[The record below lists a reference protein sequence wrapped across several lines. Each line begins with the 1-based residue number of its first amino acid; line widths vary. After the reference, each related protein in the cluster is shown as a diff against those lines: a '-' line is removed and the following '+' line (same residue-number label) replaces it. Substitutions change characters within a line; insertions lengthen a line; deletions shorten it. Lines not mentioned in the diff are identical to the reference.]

1 VSIFVTC
8 NLRAKFGLIYKLS
21 VTSWER
27 QCLPCNSDIVTW
39 CQSLSSKTHLAMA
52 SSSSALVIPA
62 SLSILVSEKL
72 TRENYLLWRAQ
83 VLPAIR
89 AAQFEGFLDGS
100 EIEPPKKLT
109 VEKDSKKMEV
119 ANPDYVTWHVRDQY
133 VLTYLV
139 TSLSREVLAGIPSC
153 STAAGLW
160 TAITRSFASQSR
172 SRILHLRTQIGN
184 TRKGD
189 MSMTMYFSKMRRF
202 AEAA

>member
-1 VSIFVTC
+1 
-8 NLRAKFGLIYKLS
+8 L
-21 VTSWER
+21 
-27 QCLPCNSDIVTW
+27 TW
-39 CQSLSSKTHLAMA
+39 
-52 SSSSALVIPA
+52 
-62 SLSILVSEKL
+62 
-72 TRENYLLWRAQ
+72 ENYLLWRAQ
-83 VLPAIR
+83 VLPVIR

-109 VEKDSKKMEV
+109 VEKYSKKTEV

-139 TSLSREVLAGIPSC
+139 TSLYREVLARISSC
-153 STAAGLW
+153 YTAAGLW

-189 MSMTMYFSKMRRF
+189 MSMTMYFSKMHRF
-202 AEAA
+202 AEEMAAARKQLDDDDIMSYIHNGLDVEYNPSVEQVTGMSDSISLDELYTRLTLYAPSLYGSTPGVTE